1 MQRFVNTRPNDF
13 IMLKIEKYIKLNLNQ
28 GRAVMITFLP
38 RELDYGNRQA
48 DALGKYTVTWAEL
61 KSVTLI

>member
-48 DALGKYTVTWAEL
+48 DALGK
-61 KSVTLI
+61 